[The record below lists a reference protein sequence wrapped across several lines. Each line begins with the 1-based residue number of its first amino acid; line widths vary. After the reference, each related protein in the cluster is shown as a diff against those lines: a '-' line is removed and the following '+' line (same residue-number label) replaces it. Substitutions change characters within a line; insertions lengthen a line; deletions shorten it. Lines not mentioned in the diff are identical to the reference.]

1 MKEKKQEKIKNAH
14 GSLKKMKQMKVLYL
28 FLIIPA
34 IFLVVFEYAPM
45 YGIVIAFKNFRFSD
59 GILGS
64 SWNDFAHFKLLMKD
78 VLFKRAFFNT
88 IRISLARIA
97 VTFPA
102 PVLFALLLNE
112 LRGKRFKKIVQTIS
126 YLPHFLSWVIIATFV
141 RQILSPE
148 YGIVNLVITALGG
161 EAQYFLGNKNA
172 FLPILLVSSL
182 WAGIGWGSII
192 YLAAISGVSQELYE
206 ASALDGANR
215 LHQALY
221 VTIPSIAPVIA
232 IQFILSFRNVMKGGF
247 DAIFNLYNGLTMET
261 ADVIETYTYRVGL
274 AGGRY
279 DYSTAIGLFQN
290 LIGLAMVLIV
300 NQVVKKISSDYAIW

>member
-1 MKEKKQEKIKNAH
+1 MKEGRQKQIKKI
-14 GSLKKMKQMKVLYL
+14 KQMKVLYL
-28 FLIIPA
+28 FLLIPA
-34 IFLVVFEYAPM
+34 VFLVIFEYAPM

-59 GILGS
+59 GIMKS
-64 SWNDFAHFKLLMKD
+64 SWNDFAHFRLLMKD

-102 PVLFALLLNE
+102 PILFALLLNE
-112 LRGKRFKKIVQTIS
+112 LRGRRFKKAVQTIS
-126 YLPHFLSWVIIATFV
+126 YLPHFLSWVIIADFV

-148 YGIVNLVITALGG
+148 YGIVNLVITKLGG
-161 EAQYFLGNKNA
+161 WPYYFLGDKNA
-172 FLPILLVSSL
+172 FLPILLISSL

-206 ASALDGANR
+206 AAALDGAGR
-215 LHQALY
+215 MQQAVH
-221 VTIPSIAPVIA
+221 VTIPAIAPVIA

-261 ADVIETYTYRVGL
+261 ADIIETYTYRVGL

-290 LIGLAMVLIV
+290 LIGLGMVLAV
-300 NQVVKKISSDYAIW
+300 NRIIKRISSDYAIW

>member
-1 MKEKKQEKIKNAH
+1 MKEKRQNW
-14 GSLKKMKQMKVLYL
+14 KKVRQMKVLYL
-28 FLIIPA
+28 FLAFPA
-34 IFLVVFEYAPM
+34 IFLIVFEYAPM

-59 GILGS
+59 GIMGS
-64 SWNDFAHFKLLMKD
+64 VWNDFAHFKLLMRD
-78 VLFKRAFFNT
+78 VLFKRAFINT

-102 PVLFALLLNE
+102 PILFALLLNE
-112 LRGKRFKKIVQTIS
+112 LKGGRFKKAVQTIS
-126 YLPHFLSWVIIATFV
+126 YLPHILSWVIIAGFV

-148 YGIVNLVITALGG
+148 YGIVNLIITRLGG
-161 EAQYFLGNKNA
+161 EAQYFLGEKEA
-172 FLPILLVSSL
+172 FLPILLISSL

-192 YLAAISGVSQELYE
+192 YLAAISGVDQELYE
-206 ASALDGANR
+206 ASALDGATR

-261 ADVIETYTYRVGL
+261 ADIIETYTYRVGL

-290 LIGLAMVLIV
+290 LIGLAMVLVV
-300 NQVVKKISSDYAIW
+300 NRIIKRLSSDYAIW

>member
-1 MKEKKQEKIKNAH
+1 MKEKRQKW
-14 GSLKKMKQMKVLYL
+14 KKVRQMKVLYL
-28 FLIIPA
+28 FLAFPA
-34 IFLVVFEYAPM
+34 IFLIVFEYAPM

-59 GILGS
+59 GIMGS
-64 SWNDFAHFKLLMKD
+64 VWNDFAHFKLLMRD
-78 VLFKRAFFNT
+78 VLFKRAFINT

-102 PVLFALLLNE
+102 PILFALLLNE
-112 LRGKRFKKIVQTIS
+112 LKGGRFKKAVQTIS
-126 YLPHFLSWVIIATFV
+126 YLPHFLSWVIIAGFV

-148 YGIVNLVITALGG
+148 YGIVNLIITRLGG
-161 EAQYFLGNKNA
+161 EAKYFLGEKEA
-172 FLPILLVSSL
+172 FLPILLISSL

-192 YLAAISGVSQELYE
+192 YLAAISGVDQELYE
-206 ASALDGANR
+206 ASALDGATR

-221 VTIPSIAPVIA
+221 VTLPSIAPVIA

-261 ADVIETYTYRVGL
+261 ADIIETYTYRVGL

-290 LIGLAMVLIV
+290 LIGLAMVLVV
-300 NQVVKKISSDYAIW
+300 NRIIKRLSSDYAIW

>member
-1 MKEKKQEKIKNAH
+1 MKEGKQRQIRKI
-14 GSLKKMKQMKVLYL
+14 KQMKVLYL
-28 FLIIPA
+28 FLLIPA
-34 IFLVVFEYAPM
+34 VFLVIFEYAPM

-59 GILGS
+59 GIMKS
-64 SWNDFAHFKLLMKD
+64 SWNDFGHFKLLMKD
-78 VLFKRAFFNT
+78 VLFKRAFCNT

-102 PVLFALLLNE
+102 PILFALLLNE
-112 LRGKRFKKIVQTIS
+112 LKGRRFKKAVQTIS
-126 YLPHFLSWVIIATFV
+126 YLPHFLSWVIIAGFV

-148 YGIVNLVITALGG
+148 YGIVNLVITKLGG
-161 EAQYFLGNKNA
+161 EAQYFLGDKSA
-172 FLPILLVSSL
+172 FLPILLISSL

-192 YLAAISGVSQELYE
+192 YLAAISGVNQELYE
-206 ASALDGANR
+206 AAALDGAGR
-215 LHQALY
+215 LQQAMY
-221 VTIPSIAPVIA
+221 VTLPSIASVIA

-261 ADVIETYTYRVGL
+261 ADIIETYTYRVGL

-290 LIGLAMVLIV
+290 LIGLGMVLMV
-300 NQVVKKISSDYAIW
+300 NRIIKKISSDYAIW

>member
-1 MKEKKQEKIKNAH
+1 MKEKRQNW
-14 GSLKKMKQMKVLYL
+14 KKVRQMKVLYL
-28 FLIIPA
+28 FLAFPA
-34 IFLVVFEYAPM
+34 IFLIVFEYAPM

-59 GILGS
+59 GIMGS
-64 SWNDFAHFKLLMKD
+64 VWNDFAHFKLLMRD
-78 VLFKRAFFNT
+78 VLFKRAFINT

-102 PVLFALLLNE
+102 PILFALLLNE
-112 LRGKRFKKIVQTIS
+112 LKGGRFKKAVQTIS
-126 YLPHFLSWVIIATFV
+126 YLPHFLSWVIIAGFV

-148 YGIVNLVITALGG
+148 YGIVNLIITRLGG
-161 EAQYFLGNKNA
+161 EAQYFLGEKEA
-172 FLPILLVSSL
+172 FLPILLISSL

-192 YLAAISGVSQELYE
+192 YLAAISGVDQELYE
-206 ASALDGANR
+206 ASALDGATR

-261 ADVIETYTYRVGL
+261 ADIIETYTYRVGL

-290 LIGLAMVLIV
+290 LIGLAMVLVV
-300 NQVVKKISSDYAIW
+300 NRIIKRLSSDYAIW

>member
-1 MKEKKQEKIKNAH
+1 MKEKRQKW
-14 GSLKKMKQMKVLYL
+14 KKVRQMKVLYL
-28 FLIIPA
+28 FLAFPA
-34 IFLVVFEYAPM
+34 IFLIVFEYAPM

-59 GILGS
+59 GIMGS
-64 SWNDFAHFKLLMKD
+64 VWNDFAHFKLLMRD
-78 VLFKRAFFNT
+78 VLFKRAFINT

-102 PVLFALLLNE
+102 PILFALLLNE
-112 LRGKRFKKIVQTIS
+112 LKGGRFKKAVQTIS
-126 YLPHFLSWVIIATFV
+126 YLPHFLSWVIIAGFV

-148 YGIVNLVITALGG
+148 YGIVNLIITRLGG
-161 EAQYFLGNKNA
+161 EAKYFLGEKEA
-172 FLPILLVSSL
+172 FLRILLISSL

-192 YLAAISGVSQELYE
+192 YLAAISGVDQELYE
-206 ASALDGANR
+206 ASALDGATR

-221 VTIPSIAPVIA
+221 VTLPSIAPVIA

-261 ADVIETYTYRVGL
+261 ADIIETYTYRVGL

-290 LIGLAMVLIV
+290 LIGLAMVLVV
-300 NQVVKKISSDYAIW
+300 NRIIKRLSSDYAIW